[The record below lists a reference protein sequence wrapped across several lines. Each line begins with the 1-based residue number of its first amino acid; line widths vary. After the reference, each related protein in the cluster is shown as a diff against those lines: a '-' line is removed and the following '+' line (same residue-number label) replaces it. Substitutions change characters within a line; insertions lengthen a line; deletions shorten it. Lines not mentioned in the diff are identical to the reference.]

1 MSKIL
6 IIDDDEKMTS
16 TLAAILK
23 REGHETGFAHNLK
36 KGLKEAISRPF
47 DVIFLDVMMPD
58 GNGLDLLPELRET
71 PSRPEVIIITA
82 AGSPDGAEIAVKNGA
97 WDYLQKPFSIEEIK
111 LQLLRA
117 LQYRK
122 EKTAR
127 KLPVALKQEG
137 IIGSSLKMKA
147 CLDLLAQ
154 AANSM
159 ANVMITGE
167 TGTGKELFARAIHEN
182 SPRSNKNIVV
192 VDCTSL
198 PDTLVESVLFGHEK
212 GSFTG
217 ADNAMDGLIKQ
228 ADGGTLFLDEVGEL
242 PLSIQKSFLR
252 VLQEHRFRPVGGKRE
267 VQSDFRL
274 VSATNRNLDE
284 MVRRGQFRKDLLFRL
299 QSFGIELP
307 PLREHTE
314 DINELTM
321 YYMTKICNRYEMEA
335 KGFSPEFFQTLA
347 GYDWPGNVR
356 ELVNTLEKA
365 IVSARHEPI
374 LFPIH
379 LPDKIRIRIARD
391 SVTVNNQVNESS
403 KRAQALNRTLPTLK
417 EFRSAANAQAEKQY
431 LQELSSLAGNDIQE
445 ACRISGIGRSRLYG
459 LLRKHKIS
467 LFD

>member
-16 TLAAILK
+16 MLTAIIR
-23 REGHETGFAHNLK
+23 REGHETGFANNLK
-36 KGLKEAISRPF
+36 EGFKEAISRPF
-47 DVIFLDVMMPD
+47 DVIFLDVVMPD

-71 PSRPEVIIITA
+71 PSKPEVIIITG

-97 WDYLQKPFSIEEIK
+97 WDYLQKPFSVEEIK

-122 EKTAR
+122 EKSAG
-127 KLPVALKQEG
+127 KLPVVLKQEG

-182 SPRSNKNIVV
+182 SPRSNKNNVV

-212 GSFTG
+212 GAFTG
-217 ADNAMDGLIKQ
+217 ADRAQDGLIKQ
-228 ADGGTLFLDEVGEL
+228 ADGGSLFLDEVGEL

-252 VLQEHRFRPVGGKRE
+252 VLQEHRFRPVGGKQE

-299 QSFGIELP
+299 QSFSIELP

-314 DINELTM
+314 DINDLAM
-321 YYMTKICNRYEMEA
+321 YYITKFCDLYGMEI
-335 KGFSPEFFQTLA
+335 KGFSPEFLQIIAAF
-347 GYDWPGNVR
+347 DWPGNIR
-356 ELVNTLEKA
+356 EFVNTLEKA
-365 IVSARHEPI
+365 IISARHEPI
-374 LFPIH
+374 LFPVH

-391 SVTVNNQVNESS
+391 SVTLNRPVKDSS
-403 KRAQALNRTLPTLK
+403 KRTPHFYRTLPTLK
-417 EFRSAANAQAEKQY
+417 EFRSAANVQAENKY
-431 LQELSSLAGNDIQE
+431 LQQLASLAGHDVQK